1 MGSSGY
7 GKFGNYKENS
17 NNSSEDSES
26 FIGEGGVKCPIILP
40 TIRLEDV
47 QTSEYFKERQ
57 NLPYI
62 DNSVHLSKELF
73 FGRLVVVDTD
83 SNLIIGNLPTFYN
96 YLINCIEQ
104 NDYIGSIVS
113 TGMEPIPFV
122 VVDLHV

>member
-62 DNSVHLSKELF
+62 DNSVHLSKELLYWKYSF
-73 FGRLVVVDTD
+73 NRNGANSFCSGRFTCVKRNFL
-83 SNLIIGNLPTFYN
+83 
-96 YLINCIEQ
+96 
-104 NDYIGSIVS
+104 
-113 TGMEPIPFV
+113 
-122 VVDLHV
+122 